1 MDAMR
6 ITLIVTIVSATA
18 IGLAQQPNPQPN
30 PQPAIT
36 FSSAADV
43 EAMIAKAKKERKP
56 DQANYLQQI
65 LRLAPYNVNLEYRVE
80 GVDTP
85 ASVHEK
91 EAEMIYVIDGACTF
105 VTGGRLAGEKR
116 TNATNLTGTGI
127 DGGTPRRIAKGD
139 YVFVPENTPHAF
151 TKTEGTLVILSIHVP
166 RAAAAQ

>member
-1 MDAMR
+1 MR
-6 ITLIVTIVSATA
+6 IPLIAAAMGAAALS
-18 IGLAQQPNPQPN
+18 LAQQPNPQP
-30 PQPAIT
+30 PVT
-36 FSSAADV
+36 FTSAADV

-85 ASVHEK
+85 PSVHEK

-105 VTGGRLAGEKR
+105 VIGGKLAGEKR
-116 TNATNLTGTGI
+116 TNAANLTGTGI

-151 TKTEGTLVILSIHVP
+151 TKTQGSLVIMSIHVP
-166 RAAAAQ
+166 RTAAVQ

>member
-6 ITLIVTIVSATA
+6 ITLIVTIVGAA
-18 IGLAQQPNPQPN
+18 VLGLAQQPN

-56 DQANYLQQI
+56 DQANFIQQI
-65 LRLAPYNVNLEYRVE
+65 VRLAPYNVNLEYRVE

-85 ASVHEK
+85 ATVHEK
-91 EAEMIYVIDGACTF
+91 EAEMIFVIDGACTF
-105 VTGGRLAGEKR
+105 ITGGKLAGEKR
-116 TNATNLTGTGI
+116 TNATNLSGTGI

-151 TKTEGTLVILSIHVP
+151 RKTEVSLAIMSIHVP
-166 RAAAAQ
+166 RTAAAQ

>member
-1 MDAMR
+1 MR
-6 ITLIVTIVSATA
+6 MILIVTIVGATA
-18 IGLAQQPNPQPN
+18 IGLAQQPT

-56 DQANYLQQI
+56 DQANFLQPI

-85 ASVHEK
+85 PSVHEK

-105 VTGGRLAGEKR
+105 VTGGKLAGEKR

-139 YVFVPENTPHAF
+139 YVLVPENTPHAF
-151 TKTEGTLVILSIHVP
+151 TKTQGSLVIMSIHVP
-166 RAAAAQ
+166 RTATAQ